1 MTTSSFA
8 IKRPKLS
15 NFDSIFAVP
24 QRERNVMISTKHLQ
38 EKNLK
43 FLHDDK
49 FCCAG
54 MFLQQLVQPDLSV
67 GLKDH
72 TQFVDVNFP
81 LVCGSITSPFDRSEM
96 SGPWPCRAP
105 ARYR

>member
-1 MTTSSFA
+1 MTSSSFT

-15 NFDSIFAVP
+15 NFDNIFAKP
-24 QRERNVMISTKHLQ
+24 QERNVMISTKLLQ

-72 TQFVDVNFP
+72 TQFVHVNVP
-81 LVCGSITSPFDRSEM
+81 LVCSSITSQRTL
-96 SGPWPCRAP
+96 AL
-105 ARYR
+105 